1 VAAEPL
7 LIEPQPDALVAAA
20 GGARLVVVGLTER
33 WRHDGVGRARTA
45 LATAGTQPTVL
56 VRRGLRPGGLAARD
70 PGTRYTWTVAG
81 LG

>member
-1 VAAEPL
+1 
-7 LIEPQPDALVAAA
+7 
-20 GGARLVVVGLTER
+20 VVVGLTER